1 MVHPIKQFEHLKI
14 TLEAIISATNNFADE
29 NCIGRGGFGKVY
41 KGEIDNTMV
50 ALKRLDREFGQGD
63 PEFWKE
69 IMMLSVYKHENIVS
83 LLGYCDDCGEKI
95 LMYEYLPK
103 KSLDRYLKSSELSW
117 VQRLKLCIGA
127 ARGLAFLH
135 NPEGT
140 QQRVLHRD
148 IKSSNILL
156 DVNWNAKIS
165 DFGLSKFGPANQKN
179 TFLISHPVGTHG
191 YCDPL
196 YAETGFLTKE
206 SDVYSFGVVLCE
218 VLCGRLCMVDDK
230 LQPLVGLI
238 RQSFR
243 QNMVNQIVFTNIRDE
258 INPNSLDVFSKVAYQ
273 CLKLERDERPLIT
286 EIVRGLEAA
295 LLCQVSE
302 PSTSFSF
309 SLPSPWDSSSYS
321 SIKRSPPCRH
331 FQFHEIQLATKSF
344 DETLVVGKGGFGK
357 VYKGKIFDGSKLVT
371 AAIKRLDSIFSQG
384 VWPEVEMLSTFRHCN
399 IVSLIGY
406 CNQGDEM
413 ILVYEYIP
421 NGSLNDHLHRLGTP
435 LSWLERLNICI
446 DAGRGLH
453 YLHTGV
459 EVGVIHRDIKSSNVL
474 LDESWTAK
482 FGDFG
487 LARIVPRN
495 QTYVSDD
502 VQGTLGYLDPDY
514 FYTGKLTRK
523 SDVYSFGVVLFE
535 VLCRKP
541 AVDSSLDEEQRIL
554 AIWATKSIKKGKLT
568 QILDSDIRDQIC
580 PQSLKEFVRTAKACV
595 HRDPKQRPTMAEA
608 LGSLEAA
615 LTLQEK
621 FNNSLQPTPIK
632 NLP

>member
-1 MVHPIKQFEHLKI
+1 
-14 TLEAIISATNNFADE
+14 
-29 NCIGRGGFGKVY
+29 
-41 KGEIDNTMV
+41 MV
-50 ALKRLDREFGQGD
+50 ALKRLNREFGQGD

-83 LLGYCDDCGEKI
+83 LLGYCDDYGEKI

-103 KSLDRYLKSSELSW
+103 KSLDRYLKSSELTW
-117 VQRLKLCIGA
+117 VRRLIKICIGA

-135 NPEGT
+135 NPAGT

-156 DVNWNAKIS
+156 DENWNAKIS
-165 DFGLSKFGPANQKN
+165 DFGLSKYGPANQKN

-230 LQPLVGLI
+230 FQPLVGLT

-243 QNMVNQIVFTNIRDE
+243 QNTVNQIVLTNIRDE

-295 LLCQVSE
+295 LQCQ
-302 PSTSFSF
+302 
-309 SLPSPWDSSSYS
+309 
-321 SIKRSPPCRH
+321 
-331 FQFHEIQLATKSF
+331 
-344 DETLVVGKGGFGK
+344 
-357 VYKGKIFDGSKLVT
+357 
-371 AAIKRLDSIFSQG
+371 RLS
-384 VWPEVEMLSTFRHCN
+384 
-399 IVSLIGY
+399 
-406 CNQGDEM
+406 
-413 ILVYEYIP
+413 
-421 NGSLNDHLHRLGTP
+421 
-435 LSWLERLNICI
+435 ICI

-459 EVGVIHRDIKSSNVL
+459 EVGVIHRDITTTNIL

-482 FGDFG
+482 IADFE
-487 LARIVPRN
+487 LVKIVPRN
-495 QTYVSDD
+495 QTYVETDIIA
-502 VQGTLGYLDPDY
+502 GTPAYIDPNL
-514 FYTGKLTRK
+514 FKTLMVTRK
-523 SDVYSFGVVLFE
+523 TDVYSFGMVLFE
-535 VLCRKP
+535 VLCRKRP
-541 AVDSSLDEEQRIL
+541 VDLSLIEC
-554 AIWATKSIKKGKLT
+554 IKKGKLE
-568 QILDSDIRDQIC
+568 QIPDSDIRDQIA
-580 PQSLKEFVRTAKACV
+580 PQSLKEFVRIAEACLQDLV
-595 HRDPKQRPTMAEA
+595 EQRPTMAEV
-608 LGSLEAA
+608 LGSLESV

-621 FNNSLQPTPIK
+621 FDSLLQPTSKPAHG
-632 NLP
+632 